1 MSQFFTWVTTEAE
14 MELHYGRRV
23 LAIAFI
29 DTDGMWTWV
38 VSLERLETGQCA
50 DIESAKSCIVNE
62 VCS

>member
-1 MSQFFTWVTTEAE
+1 